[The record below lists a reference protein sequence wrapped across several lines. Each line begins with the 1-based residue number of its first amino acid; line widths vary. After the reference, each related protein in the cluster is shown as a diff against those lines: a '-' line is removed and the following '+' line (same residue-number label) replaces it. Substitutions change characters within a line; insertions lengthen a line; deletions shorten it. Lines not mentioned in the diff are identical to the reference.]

1 MPREQD
7 ERDKLVRAICASVRT
22 YAPRQRVDAYFKMRQ
37 RLRKTSIQV
46 LREILEQDIV
56 NVDGGDFV
64 REAAR
69 Q

>member
-1 MPREQD
+1 MAKNP
-7 ERDKLVRAICASVRT
+7 ERDQLVKAICESVRA
-22 YAPRQRVDAYFKMRQ
+22 YAPHQRVDAYFKMRQ
-37 RLRKTSIQV
+37 RLRKTKVAV

-56 NVDGGDFV
+56 NVGAGRFV